1 MQEKS
6 GSLNPSYRTCSPRRL
21 CGSFFFR
28 NNKRKD
34 GHCVFMGTLFP
45 RANRKTFT
53 WINVLSDSSVCPGAR
68 GIARSRK
75 RTRKGEGGRRK
86 WKISVYA
93 RNRII
98 YRAEIL
104 KAEDCRRPGGIDT
117 P

>member
-21 CGSFFFR
+21 CGSFFR

-75 RTRKGEGGRRK
+75 RTEEGGRRTEK
-86 WKISVYA
+86 V
-93 RNRII
+93 
-98 YRAEIL
+98 
-104 KAEDCRRPGGIDT
+104 EDQCVCKESYNLPC
-117 P
+117 